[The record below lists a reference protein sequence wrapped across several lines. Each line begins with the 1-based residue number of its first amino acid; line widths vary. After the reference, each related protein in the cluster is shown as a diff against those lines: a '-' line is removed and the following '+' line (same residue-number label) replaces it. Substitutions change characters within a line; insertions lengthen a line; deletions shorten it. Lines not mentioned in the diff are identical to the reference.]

1 MLPLKSTSPAI
12 TTGCPEYGNRGYQ
25 RVSGDVEKIEREALK
40 GKGGLPGK
48 NMINRIQINRGRAS
62 PSSARVASKAREFV
76 GRLRIRIERASE
88 TLLDESRVEDMV
100 MMLMR

>member
-1 MLPLKSTSPAI
+1 METEAI
-12 TTGCPEYGNRGYQ
+12 R
-25 RVSGDVEKIEREALK
+25 RVSRDVEKIEREALK

-48 NMINRIQINRGRAS
+48 NMINRIQINRAGHPHHQLELLR
-62 PSSARVASKAREFV
+62 KREFV